1 MSTPIEIDQKLASLV
16 DEISL
21 WDQRL
26 AWFEAKRDWYKT
38 RLSLAEARAQL
49 SYKGVAASSL
59 SKPYAISQTEKERTD
74 LDIANA
80 ELLMCERKMH
90 SLDKATY
97 LLLGRNKNAM
107 NSYTVGDR
115 W

>member
-1 MSTPIEIDQKLASLV
+1 MSTPIEIDKRLAELV
-16 DEISL
+16 DEIDL
-21 WDQRL
+21 WDQRV
-26 AWFEAKRDWYKT
+26 AWFEAKRDWHKT
-38 RLSLAEARAQL
+38 RLALAEARAQL
-49 SYKGVAASSL
+49 SYSGPAASSL
-59 SKPYAISQTEKERTD
+59 SKPYAISQTEDERVA

-90 SLDKATY
+90 SLEKASY

-107 NSYTVGDR
+107 QAYNVGDR